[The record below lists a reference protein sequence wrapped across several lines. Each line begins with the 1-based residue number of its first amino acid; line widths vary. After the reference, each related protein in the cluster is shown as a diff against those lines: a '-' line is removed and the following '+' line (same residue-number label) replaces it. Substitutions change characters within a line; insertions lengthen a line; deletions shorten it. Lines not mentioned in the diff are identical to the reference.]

1 MQSAMG
7 GGTSQ
12 ILEDSSD
19 SLSGTVG
26 GSDIQQRSP
35 LQVCLCLHTFDAND
49 GTQAVA
55 HGDLVQVHTQRLN
68 QASSQ

>member
-1 MQSAMG
+1 MQPRGPFDQGLDTQSAMG

-19 SLSGTVG
+19 SLSGSVG

-35 LQVCLCLHTFDAND
+35 LQVSLCLHT
-49 GTQAVA
+49 V
-55 HGDLVQVHTQRLN
+55 
-68 QASSQ
+68 